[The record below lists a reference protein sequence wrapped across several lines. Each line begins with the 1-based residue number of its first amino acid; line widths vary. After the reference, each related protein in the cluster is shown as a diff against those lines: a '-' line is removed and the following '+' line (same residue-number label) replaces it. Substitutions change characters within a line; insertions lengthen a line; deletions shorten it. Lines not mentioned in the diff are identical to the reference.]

1 MAEYKWQG
9 WGFLPLFISKKSFLD
24 LVSSGNWKHWSE
36 DLQDSEIK
44 DIRRFY
50 TRATADL
57 LRPMKQG
64 RYVFEAKMSDSPL
77 LSLVPN
83 QQSLS
88 HKFSVCITKLQL
100 LQMGEVSLLYLHFES
115 SDSLSASSIAELN
128 RTVFQW
134 EPRTERHSVCLWED
148 SEQQKKGLKQHIS
161 DILSLPLDNNSHYEE
176 DAFGH
181 ELVSCSWVKQ
191 VSNFDQSDAICV
203 SELSAGINFSNP
215 RYKLSENEKQRLI
228 ENQFHYWSDW
238 RCQFN
243 LNRLV
248 FVDQTP
254 GESSLNWNLATNQ
267 YYLDLLAAV
276 ICQRTTLGRFKDEM
290 ILSPNKQRARL
301 YERISLF
308 RRSYKMSHVS
318 TYPFAERLYQYL
330 CCQADLELIEQK
342 AFVELEHNHAL
353 WKQEKDESSNTVLL
367 LVSLVAALLVPA
379 SSIATIMALTKEQMN
394 LTFWAVSGSITL
406 ITAIVMIWP
415 PLRRY
420 FRSKD

>member
-24 LVSSGNWKHWSE
+24 IVRSGNWKHWSE
-36 DLQDSEIK
+36 ELQDHEIK

-50 TRATADL
+50 TRASADL

-64 RYVFEAKMSDSPL
+64 RYVFEAKANDRPL
-77 LSLVPN
+77 FSLARN
-83 QQSLS
+83 QQSLNHS
-88 HKFSVCITKLQL
+88 FSVCITKLQL

-115 SDSLSASSIAELN
+115 TESLSAANISELN

-134 EPRTERHSVCLWED
+134 EPRTERHNVCLWED
-148 SEQQKKGLKQHIS
+148 SEQQQKGLKQHIG
-161 DILSLPLDNNSHYEE
+161 DLLGLPLGNNSHYEE

-191 VSNFDQSDAICV
+191 VNNFEQSNAICV

-215 RYKLSENEKQRLI
+215 RYKLSETETQRLV

-254 GESSLNWNLATNQ
+254 GESSLNWNLSTNH

-290 ILSPNKQRARL
+290 ILSPNKQRAKL

-394 LTFWAVSGSITL
+394 LTFWAISGTITL
-406 ITAIVMIWP
+406 VTAIVMIWP
-415 PLRRY
+415 PLKRY
-420 FRSKD
+420 LKSKD